1 MINHWCQHPYM
12 LPQEIVW
19 KWVPASNNPP
29 SSSLFVAAVRWLL
42 PILPPVALELHGSKT
57 SFGTWHGVPSIRCSF
72 FLCWPSRKH
81 TTTYWNP
88 FLPTSSL
95 HVMFQICWL
104 VVLTILKTISQW
116 EGLSHILWKKKHVPN
131 HQPVWICFM
140 VSQINRVIYSQ
151 FSSHSPLGK
160 SQKNLTAN
168 LSISQWKNLPIQINN
183 TKQWHVVWIWKIE
196 IYVLLSFK
204 NHEEYHPISMD
215 IQGVPHFKQNMTCGV
230 WMSRMRYNGPH
241 DCGCW
246 RDAIYY

>member
-116 EGLSHILWKKKHVPN
+116 EGLSHILWKKNMFQTTNQFGFASWYPKLIESSIPSSPVILHWGN
-131 HQPVWICFM
+131 H
-140 VSQINRVIYSQ
+140 R
-151 FSSHSPLGK
+151 K
-160 SQKNLTAN
+160 T
-168 LSISQWKNLPIQINN
+168 
-183 TKQWHVVWIWKIE
+183 
-196 IYVLLSFK
+196 
-204 NHEEYHPISMD
+204 
-215 IQGVPHFKQNMTCGV
+215 
-230 WMSRMRYNGPH
+230 
-241 DCGCW
+241 
-246 RDAIYY
+246 